1 MKFSSLEKLVR
12 ILSIHNY
19 ITKSIKS
26 ANLANITAYMLCN
39 PKFIETV
46 RNFKPTELEMYKAFL
61 MLVKTSQ
68 TLYPPSSKY
77 FKQELKDSIL
87 VASLRF
93 DDSKAEEI
101 LEVRHLPLISSKD
114 VDLVKL
120 LFLKDHIL
128 ETGPF
133 NLHLKGCTLSRNK
146 QGIFATVIPNV
157 RRIIKPHLKHC
168 VKCLKT
174 AKELQT
180 FSSPLGNP
188 RFFFTAFSNI
198 TEVTTNFSL
207 FLEPQ
212 DDSVLHVS
220 HNEFTRNTQSKVSAL
235 LSLCP
240 RIFVVSLWFCL
251 LLYNFLAATVSN
263 SKSVSCPVT
272 TSHFTSQG
280 SDKAHDEYQRVVL
293 CPDGAC
299 LRAVHN
305 QQGISCEV
313 HHQLH
318 HVPELSRYLLSTSV
332 ANAVLF
338 SKLRPETSSHNF
350 GINPQEPSDTGTR
363 ILDELTPLLPSTSMP

>member
-1 MKFSSLEKLVR
+1 MQAHKIILSVCSPFFWYTDLQSVFNFMYYGDVRFRDHDAKKSSLVQLTKVLRAQPFHSKVFV
-12 ILSIHNY
+12 HN
-19 ITKSIKS
+19 
-26 ANLANITAYMLCN
+26 
-39 PKFIETV
+39 
-46 RNFKPTELEMYKAFL
+46 
-61 MLVKTSQ
+61 
-68 TLYPPSSKY
+68 
-77 FKQELKDSIL
+77 
-87 VASLRF
+87 
-93 DDSKAEEI
+93 
-101 LEVRHLPLISSKD
+101 H
-114 VDLVKL
+114 
-120 LFLKDHIL
+120 
-128 ETGPF
+128 
-133 NLHLKGCTLSRNK
+133 
-146 QGIFATVIPNV
+146 FA
-157 RRIIKPHLKHC
+157 
-168 VKCLKT
+168 
-174 AKELQT
+174 
-180 FSSPLGNP
+180 
-188 RFFFTAFSNI
+188 
-198 TEVTTNFSL
+198 TNFSL

-220 HNEFTRNTQSKVSAL
+220 HNGFTRNTQVYEMLLSSWQFMFMFRRKAFLHWYTVVSLCLLPYIKTRLHDGLGISCDPGPEILLTSSSLMNQVHLVLNDHNGVAEFITRHSPIILGKPLFICNELPPDAAGAVPTQVSAL

-240 RIFVVSLWFCL
+240 LIFVVSLWFCL

-318 HVPELSRYLLSTSV
+318 HVPELSRYLLSTAV
-332 ANAVLF
+332 ANAALF